1 MPYVAEPEIEIA
13 PPLASPSLSRRWAAL
28 SAGFLLSLSLAMT
41 SLGLLLLALGGCTR
55 PHQAGVVATVNS
67 QPIQRSLM
75 ERYYHDSLGE
85 NKHEPP
91 PVQVQITHLEILR
104 QLIDD
109 EMKQQRAAKLNLVAT
124 DEEVEAKLAELKAP
138 FTQEEFDRQLKAKTL
153 TLDELKRQIRRSLTT
168 EKLMNKEINSKINIT
183 DADIALYYNQNKTDF
198 NLVEPHYHL
207 ATIVVTSTPSQQPGN
222 LQNNKASNDSEARKK
237 IEALHNRLES
247 GEDFGALAANF
258 SEQTSTASSGGD
270 MGSIP
275 ESQLRQDSTVFAAV
289 GALKPGQIT
298 SVLPVLDQNR
308 KPAGYA
314 IYKLITKEVAGQREL
329 NDPRVQQFIRSNLRD
344 ARSQLLRN
352 AYSEMLRDQARVEN
366 YYAEEIFKN
375 GAQ

>member
-1 MPYVAEPEIEIA
+1 MPYVAEPEIQTVK
-13 PPLASPSLSRRWAAL
+13 PSLIERSLIRPART
-28 SAGFLLSLSLAMT
+28 LLPVSLA
-41 SLGLLLLALGGCTR
+41 LAWLVMVGCTR
-55 PHQAGVVATVNS
+55 PHQPGVVATVNG

-75 ERYYHDSLGE
+75 DRYYHDSLGE
-85 NKHEPP
+85 NANEPP
-91 PVQVQITHLEILR
+91 PVQAQITHLEILR

-138 FTQEEFDRQLKAKTL
+138 FTQEEFDRQLKQKNL
-153 TLDELKRQIRRSLTT
+153 TIDELKRQIRRSLTT

-183 DADIALYYNQNKTDF
+183 DSDIAQYYNQNKAEF
-198 NLVEPHYHL
+198 NLVEPRYHL

-222 LQNNKASNDSEARKK
+222 LQNNKAANDTEARKK
-237 IEALHNRLES
+237 IDALHNRLES

-258 SEQTSTASSGGD
+258 SEQASTASSGGD
-270 MGSIP
+270 MGPIP

-289 GALKPGQIT
+289 SALKPGQIT
-298 SVLPVLDQNR
+298 AVLPILDQNH

-329 NDPRVQQFIRSNLRD
+329 NDPRVQQFIRSQLRD
-344 ARSQLLRN
+344 SRAQLLRN

>member
-1 MPYVAEPEIEIA
+1 M
-13 PPLASPSLSRRWAAL
+13 LAL
-28 SAGFLLSLSLAMT
+28 S
-41 SLGLLLLALGGCTR
+41 GCDR
-55 PHQAGVVATVNS
+55 PHQPGVVATVNG

-75 ERYYHDSLGE
+75 ERYYRDSLGQGQ
-85 NKHEPP
+85 HDPP
-91 PVQVQITHLEILR
+91 PVQAQNTHLEILR

-138 FTQEEFDRQLKAKTL
+138 FTQEEFDRQLKQKNL

-183 DADIALYYNQNKTDF
+183 DADITQYYNQNKAEF
-198 NLVEPHYHL
+198 NLVEPQYHL
-207 ATIVVTSTPSQQPGN
+207 ASIVVTSTPSQPGN
-222 LQNNKASNDSEARKK
+222 LQNNKAGSDSEARKK

-270 MGSIP
+270 MGAIP
-275 ESQLRQDSTVFAAV
+275 ESQLRQDAGVFAAV
-289 GALKPGQIT
+289 NALKPGQIT
-298 SVLPVLDQNR
+298 GVLPILDQNR
-308 KPAGYA
+308 KPVGYA
-314 IYKLITKEVAGQREL
+314 VYKLISKEVAGQREL
-329 NDPRVQQFIRSNLRD
+329 NDPRVQQFIRSQLRD
-344 ARSQLLRN
+344 SRAQLLRN